1 MPPKKSCCVEQTV
14 SDYGQIM
21 KKNPNRKSNI
31 ILLGE
36 TVCLIKIR
44 PIVCTTS
51 CTCTVYAK
59 QDIHVVTHGFR
70 KGRKKT
76 SMRKYLYKAFD
87 WKKRGLNILAV
98 ALIIKTIIE
107 SDSLKS

>member
-1 MPPKKSCCVEQTV
+1 M
-14 SDYGQIM
+14 Y
-21 KKNPNRKSNI
+21 
-31 ILLGE
+31 L
-36 TVCLIKIR
+36 
-44 PIVCTTS
+44 
-51 CTCTVYAK
+51 YAK

-107 SDSLKS
+107 SDSLKVRQMRPTSPRPEIARLDS

>member
-21 KKNPNRKSNI
+21 KKNPNRKSNK

-51 CTCTVYAK
+51 CTC
-59 QDIHVVTHGFR
+59 IPN
-70 KGRKKT
+70 KT
-76 SMRKYLYKAFD
+76 YM
-87 WKKRGLNILAV
+87 
-98 ALIIKTIIE
+98 
-107 SDSLKS
+107 